1 MNKIYAKIQKLNVE
15 NARIS
20 SKALNTVKT
29 LYNNYDNTVAKENIL
44 SKEQSKETNTLHTPT
59 TKLMEETLHIPGAWA
74 DLLLEDTD
82 PSWTT
87 VQRKKRKT
95 K

>member
-1 MNKIYAKIQKLNVE
+1 MQQQKKQPRQEPAKFQFCD
-15 NARIS
+15 
-20 SKALNTVKT
+20 VKEEEV
-29 LYNNYDNTVAKENIL
+29 L
-44 SKEQSKETNTLHTPT
+44 KEQSKETNTLHTPT

-74 DLLLEDTD
+74 DLLLDDTD

>member
-1 MNKIYAKIQKLNVE
+1 MQQQKKQRAPE
-15 NARIS
+15 P
-20 SKALNTVKT
+20 VKFQFC
-29 LYNNYDNTVAKENIL
+29 DVKEEEEP
-44 SKEQSKETNTLHTPT
+44 SKEQPKESNTLHTST
-59 TKLMEETLHIPGAWA
+59 TKLMEETINTSGAWA

>member
-1 MNKIYAKIQKLNVE
+1 MQQQKKKQRQEPAKFQFCDVKEEEVLKE
-15 NARIS
+15 P
-20 SKALNTVKT
+20 SK
-29 LYNNYDNTVAKENIL
+29 EP

-59 TKLMEETLHIPGAWA
+59 TKLMEETLHVPGAWA